1 MEDIFEILSLS
12 WFLGIKK
19 LQKFL
24 NEGRSDVHLQ
34 SFDVGAIVDDELQEE
49 LVDGLEVRPC
59 GVREGF
65 FLHDNKFTY
74 SMPMPSPGR
83 PCFLRTGRGR
93 KMFFSIMLMT
103 RSRWGMM
110 TVDMQF

>member
-1 MEDIFEILSLS
+1 MD
-12 WFLGIKK
+12 
-19 LQKFL
+19 
-24 NEGRSDVHLQ
+24 LQ
-34 SFDVGAIVDDELQEE
+34 SLDVSSVVNDQLEE
-49 LVDGLEVRPC
+49 KFVDGLEVRP
-59 GVREGF
+59 GRVGQSF
-65 FLHDNKFTY
+65 FLNNRIGTS

-110 TVDMQF
+110 TVDMQFWSLR